1 MSKPQKEG
9 DSGVLTSRETDWAEI
24 FRRLDEAGVPEDFLA
39 DRDLRPPEER
49 VLWEEEVGGVNLSS
63 SGGI

>member
-1 MSKPQKEG
+1 VSKPQTEG

-39 DRDLRPPEER
+39 DRDSRLPEER
-49 VLWEEEVGGVNLSS
+49 ALWEDEGGVSPSS